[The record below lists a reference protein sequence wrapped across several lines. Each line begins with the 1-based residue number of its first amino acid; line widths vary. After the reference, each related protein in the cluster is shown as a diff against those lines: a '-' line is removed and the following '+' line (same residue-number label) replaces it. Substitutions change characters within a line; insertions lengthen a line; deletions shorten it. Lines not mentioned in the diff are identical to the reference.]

1 MGMESGREILLRK
14 VVLLPSPNSTPPQR
28 RGGDQPLPP
37 LTNKKVRGATVMR
50 EICRSVRPPLS
61 PQGEGPV
68 RSSGPAPENKAFEKP
83 LAGHSQDTRK
93 APGDIPGAFLAS
105 GKIKI

>member
-14 VVLLPSPNSTPPQR
+14 VVSSPPRTPPLLKDEGAASR
-28 RGGDQPLPP
+28 SP
-37 LTNKKVRGATVMR
+37 LTNNKARGATVMR

-105 GKIKI
+105 EKIKI

>member
-14 VVLLPSPNSTPPQR
+14 VVLLPSPNSTPPQKT
-28 RGGDQPLPP
+28 RGRPAAPP

-83 LAGHSQDTRK
+83 LAGHSQDTEK
-93 APGDIPGAFLAS
+93 PPGIFRGLFLLQ
-105 GKIKI
+105 GR

>member
-1 MGMESGREILLRK
+1 
-14 VVLLPSPNSTPPQR
+14 
-28 RGGDQPLPP
+28 
-37 LTNKKVRGATVMR
+37 MR

-68 RSSGPAPENKAFEKP
+68 RSSGSAPENKAFEKP

>member
-14 VVLLPSPNSTPPQR
+14 VVLLPSPTPPLLKDKGAASR
-28 RGGDQPLPP
+28 SP

>member
-14 VVLLPSPNSTPPQR
+14 VVLLPSPTPSPPQR
-28 RGGDQPLPP
+28 QGGGQPLPP
-37 LTNKKVRGATVMR
+37 DKYKGTRSNGDAGD
-50 EICRSVRPPLS
+50 IRSVRPPLS